1 MPRTILHLDLD
12 AFFCAVEETRNPSLR
27 GKPFAVGGQPDER
40 GVVSSC
46 SYAARAFGVRSAMPT
61 SRALRICPGLLIVS
75 PRHRLYSEVS
85 KQVMERLGKLTP
97 LLEQISIDEAFLD
110 LSDLRESPERL
121 ARDLQAGIRDELGLS
136 SSIGIASNKLVAKI
150 ATEVG
155 KKAASHR
162 PSTSPDL
169 NTPPHRPSTAGV
181 PSAQG
186 GGNNQPTA
194 LSGGRR
200 LSPAVEGQ
208 VSGTIFA
215 QATRPST
222 LRQAQGDAAG
232 LDTAST
238 STRPTRP
245 SAPPSGTSQDGVGP
259 PFALT
264 IVPAGEEA
272 AFLAPLPA
280 DMLWGVGPKTA
291 ARLAE
296 LGIHTIGDIAR
307 WPESE
312 LSLRFGEHG
321 RDLARHARGIDERPI
336 VTEYEVKSISQEI
349 TFTRD
354 VRDDKALAST
364 LRDLS
369 EQVGRRLRQSDL
381 AGGTVK
387 LKIRWP
393 DFTTLT
399 RQSTLP
405 QPTDQGEEIASTAA
419 ALLRSVRRS
428 GQAVRLIGVGVSHL
442 GPPIRQLSL
451 WENGGEKSRKL
462 QEAVD
467 ALQERYGRG
476 VIRKGTK

>member
-12 AFFCAVEETRNPSLR
+12 AFFCAVEETRDPSLR
-27 GKPFAVGGQPDER
+27 GKPFAVGGKPDER
-40 GVVSSC
+40 GVISSC
-46 SYAARAFGVRSAMPT
+46 SYAARALGLRSAMPM
-61 SRALRICPGLLIVS
+61 SRALRICPSLIVVS
-75 PRHRLYSEVS
+75 PRHRLYSEMS
-85 KQVMERLGKLTP
+85 EQVMERLGRLTP

-110 LSDLRESPERL
+110 LSDLRRDPPERL
-121 ARDLQAGIRDELGLS
+121 ARDLQAGIRSELDLP

-155 KKAASHR
+155 KKAALHR
-162 PSTSPDL
+162 PERS
-169 NTPPHRPSTAGV
+169 RWPS
-181 PSAQG
+181 
-186 GGNNQPTA
+186 NN
-194 LSGGRR
+194 
-200 LSPAVEGQ
+200 EG
-208 VSGTIFA
+208 A
-215 QATRPST
+215 YRE
-222 LRQAQGDAAG
+222 QAQSKGGASG

-238 STRPTRP
+238 STSTSSAQYTRPTRP
-245 SAPPSGTSQDGVGP
+245 SALESVGP

-280 DMLWGVGPKTA
+280 DMLWGVGPKSA

-312 LSLRFGEHG
+312 LTSLFGEHG
-321 RDLARHARGIDERPI
+321 RDLSRHAHGIDERPVVNEHEI
-336 VTEYEVKSISQEI
+336 KSISQET

-354 VRDDKALAST
+354 VSDDKTLAST

-369 EQVGRRLRQSDL
+369 EQMGRRLRQGDL
-381 AGGTVK
+381 AGSTVK

-405 QPTDQGEEIASTAA
+405 QPTDQGADIASTAT
-419 ALLRSVRRS
+419 ALLKSVRRS

-442 GPPIRQLSL
+442 SPPIRQLSL
-451 WENGGEKSRKL
+451 WDDGGEKSRKL

-467 ALQERYGRG
+467 ALQEKYGSK
-476 VIRKGTK
+476 VIQKGKVKKEQP